1 MQRGCGVP
9 TAERRAMQ
17 LLQLNELFKF
27 VKRELTE
34 LEFIDEN
41 QRSRTHMQRVTTD
54 ILDMYV

>member
-1 MQRGCGVP
+1 VP

-54 ILDMYV
+54 ILNMYV